1 MFFERYFLFQMRE
14 DALFYKQSEN
24 TDVAGSKKNKMKKTT
39 PEMEEMKLTIAAE
52 RGLLDKVK
60 AVGWAGLNA
69 RETGKVGG
77 LLMKRRKKLAEKG
90 TE

>member
-1 MFFERYFLFQMRE
+1 
-14 DALFYKQSEN
+14 
-24 TDVAGSKKNKMKKTT
+24 MKKMT

-52 RGLLDKVK
+52 LGLLDKVK